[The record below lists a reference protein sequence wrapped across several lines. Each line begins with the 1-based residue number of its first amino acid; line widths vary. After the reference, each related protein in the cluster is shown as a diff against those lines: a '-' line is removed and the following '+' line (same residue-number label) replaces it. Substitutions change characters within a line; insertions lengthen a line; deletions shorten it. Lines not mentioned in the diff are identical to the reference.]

1 MSTINVTNLSGRGG
15 ATPNLPD
22 GANIT
27 GVATATSFSGNIS
40 GNVTGNVTGNI
51 VSSGISTL
59 GNVVITGA
67 VGGGGTVG
75 AYTGVT
81 TFYGDGSGLTGV
93 GETVAPWYYNPDVS
107 QVDAYVDTGIG
118 ITFNKRI
125 LVGAGGSITLRLVG
139 AAGTVVQNWGISSVT
154 VNAVDFNASLV
165 SNLEN
170 NTTYHLTIGDG
181 FFTDASG
188 TSYVGTAYTFDTSG
202 TAAGM
207 LAMGRDEVGTLGNN
221 TDNNH
226 VSSPTQIPGTTWKN
240 MINSG
245 NRGMSATGA
254 VKSDGTMWTWGQ
266 GNFGQTGQNSNVNVS
281 SPVQVGSD
289 TTWSTTYGTFSGG
302 YLSMA
307 AVKSDGTLWTWGNS
321 NSGQG
326 GRNDNTNRSSPVQIP
341 GTTWNAVITD
351 GKNGVATKT
360 DGTLWTWGNNT
371 NGELG
376 VNNRTNYSSPI
387 QVPGT
392 TWVAG
397 KIATGQTKCAAI
409 KTDGTLWSWGYNHRG
424 QLGHNDV
431 VRRSSPVQV
440 PGTTWATVTA
450 GYNDMIASKTD
461 GTLWAFGQ
469 GASGA
474 LAQNNDD
481 NISSPVQIPGTNWST
496 AMNDY
501 AGSVRNH
508 LAVTQDGKVFAW
520 GGNQYGELGFNDTV
534 FRSSP
539 TQIPG
544 VLGVNQVVM
553 QSDYSYGILLTD
565 PTP

>member
-59 GNVVITGA
+59 GYVVITGA
-67 VGGGGTVG
+67 VGGGATVG

-118 ITFNKRI
+118 ITFNKKI
-125 LVGAGGSITLRLVG
+125 LVGAGGSMTLRLVG

-154 VNAVDFNASLV
+154 VNTVDFNASLV

-202 TAAGM
+202 TASGM
-207 LAMGRDEVGTLGNN
+207 FVMGRDEIGTLGNN

-226 VSSPTQIPGTTWKN
+226 VSSPIPIPGSTWKS

-266 GNFGQTGQNSNVNVS
+266 ATFGQTGQNSNVNVS

-307 AVKSDGTLWTWGNS
+307 AVKSDGTLWTWGN
-321 NSGQG
+321 
-326 GRNDNTNRSSPVQIP
+326 
-341 GTTWNAVITD
+341 
-351 GKNGVATKT
+351 
-360 DGTLWTWGNNT
+360 NT

-376 VNNRTNYSSPI
+376 VNNRTIYSSPI

-392 TWVAG
+392 TWAAG

-409 KTDGTLWSWGYNHRG
+409 KTDGTLWSWGYNHIG
-424 QLGHNDV
+424 EIGVNYLV
-431 VRRSSPVQV
+431 KYSSPVQV

-474 LAQNNDD
+474 LAQNNDA

-508 LAVTQDGKVFAW
+508 MAVTQDGKVFAW
-520 GGNQYGELGFNDTV
+520 GNNQYGELGLLDTEN
-534 FRSSP
+534 RSSP
-539 TQIPG
+539 VQIPG
-544 VLGVNQVVM
+544 ISGVNQVVM

-565 PTP
+565 TTP